1 MFIRCLIKAVLIT
14 YAIKLGILKKND
26 MQTLSNTNIGTQEED
41 WFSNGSCE
49 CLREKSEISTN

>member
-1 MFIRCLIKAVLIT
+1 
-14 YAIKLGILKKND
+14 
-26 MQTLSNTNIGTQEED
+26 MQTLSNTNIGTQEKD